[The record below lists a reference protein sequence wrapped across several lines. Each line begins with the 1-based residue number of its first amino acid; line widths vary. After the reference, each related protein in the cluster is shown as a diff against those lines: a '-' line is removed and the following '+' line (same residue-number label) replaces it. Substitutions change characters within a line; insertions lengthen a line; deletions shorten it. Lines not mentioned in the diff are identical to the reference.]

1 MDILW
6 IVLVAGIIIAFL
18 VVGMLVVYFLEDVF
32 GTRRQEDWYDLDF
45 SDDE

>member
-1 MDILW
+1 MDWVFMLLI
-6 IVLVAGIIIAFL
+6 AGIVIALLIVGLL
-18 VVGMLVVYFLEDVF
+18 VFYFIEDVF